1 MFKLR
6 VVQADFGDCLILE
19 YGSAAEP
26 RFMLID
32 GGPPDVFINDLA
44 AELEAIAEA
53 GGRLDLAAISHVDE
67 DHITGVL
74 DLFARLQ
81 EQRENGGHELIG
93 VDGLWHN
100 SFSKAID
107 PDGEVEPQ
115 FEALAGIAAPAS
127 AAAILGIGD
136 GNRLRQLA
144 IQLTVPLNEQF
155 PDGLI
160 RVEDAPDALEFGNLA
175 LQIVGPTQANL
186 DELRTEWLA
195 WLDEFGPA
203 LAGGD
208 PKALANADNTIPN
221 LSSVMFLATAD
232 DKTVL
237 LTGDGRS
244 DHLLKGLEAR
254 GLLDAEGRFH
264 VDVLKVMHHGSDRN
278 ATKTFFKKV
287 TADTYVLSAN
297 GNPDNPDLATLIWI
311 VEAAKAQGRS
321 IHIVFTNATPA
332 TRKLPQEYPPAEFG
346 YRISMLP
353 PGQHSLDASPRRL
366 SGDLA
371 RSGRAQSTHR
381 TVPGGHRYA
390 SSPSLTASA
399 IPATAIASRIGVAGA

>member
-6 VVQADFGDCLILE
+6 VVQANYGDSLILE
-19 YGSAAEP
+19 YGSPAQP

-32 GGPPDVFINDLA
+32 GGPPDVFVNDLE
-44 AELEAIAEA
+44 AELGAIAA
-53 GGRLDLAAISHVDE
+53 GGGRLDLAAISHVDE

-74 DLFARLQ
+74 DLFATLQ
-81 EQRENGGHELIG
+81 DQRTNGGPELIG

-107 PDGEVEPQ
+107 PGGEVEPQ
-115 FEALAGIAAPAS
+115 FEALAGVASPAS
-127 AAAILGIGD
+127 AAAILGIGE

-144 IQLTVPLNEQF
+144 IQLEIPLNEQF

-175 LQIVGPTQANL
+175 VQIVGPTQANL

-195 WLDEFGPA
+195 WLDTFGPA
-203 LAGGD
+203 LAGAD
-208 PKALANADNTIPN
+208 PRALANADNSIPN

-244 DHLLKGLEAR
+244 DHLLQGLEAR
-254 GLLDAEGRFH
+254 GLLDAEGTFH
-264 VDVLKVMHHGSDRN
+264 VDILKVMHHGSDRN

-311 VEAAKAQGRS
+311 VEAAKAQDRS
-321 IHIVFTNATPA
+321 IHVVFTNETPA
-332 TRKLPQEYPPAEFG
+332 TRKLSEEYPPADYG
-346 YRISMLP
+346 YRVTMLP
-353 PGQHSLDASPRRL
+353 PGQHSLVLP
-366 SGDLA
+366 LA
-371 RSGRAQSTHR
+371 D
-381 TVPGGHRYA
+381 
-390 SSPSLTASA
+390 
-399 IPATAIASRIGVAGA
+399 

>member
-1 MFKLR
+1 MFSLR
-6 VVQADFGDCLILE
+6 VVQANFGDCLILE
-19 YGSAAEP
+19 YGSPAEP

-32 GGPPDVFINDLA
+32 GGPADVFAEDLR
-44 AELEAIAEA
+44 AELETIATA

-74 DLFARLQ
+74 DLFATLLD
-81 EQRENGGHELIG
+81 QRTNGDPELIDI
-93 VDGLWHN
+93 DGLWHN

-107 PDGEVEPQ
+107 PDGEIQPQ
-115 FEALAGIAAPAS
+115 FTALAGVASPAS
-127 AAAILGIGD
+127 AAAMLGVGE

-144 IQLTVPLNEQF
+144 LQLAIPLNPQF

-160 RVEDAPDALEFGNLA
+160 CVDDAPATLQFGNLA
-175 LQIVGPTQANL
+175 VRIVGPTKANL

-195 WLDEFGPA
+195 WLDEFGPD
-203 LAGGD
+203 LEAGN
-208 PKALANADNTIPN
+208 PQALANADKSIPN

-232 DKTVL
+232 GKTVL

-244 DHLLKGLEAR
+244 DHLLQGLDTC
-254 GLLDAEGRFH
+254 GLLDGEGKFH

-311 VEAAKAQGRS
+311 VEAAKSQDRP
-321 IHIVFTNATPA
+321 IHLVFTNETPA

-346 YRISMLP
+346 YQVSVLP
-353 PGQHSLDASPRRL
+353 PGQHSI
-366 SGDLA
+366 
-371 RSGRAQSTHR
+371 
-381 TVPGGHRYA
+381 
-390 SSPSLTASA
+390 A
-399 IPATAIASRIGVAGA
+399 IPLAN